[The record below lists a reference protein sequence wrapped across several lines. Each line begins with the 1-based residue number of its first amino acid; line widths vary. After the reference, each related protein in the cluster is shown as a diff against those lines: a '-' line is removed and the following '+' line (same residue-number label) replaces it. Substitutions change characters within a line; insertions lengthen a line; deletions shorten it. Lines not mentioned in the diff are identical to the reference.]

1 MRNFHQRGI
10 DTRGRISGKIKTIC
24 PQCNDTRG
32 HKGNKSLSVDLD
44 KGLCY
49 CHHCGYKLYVPDDA
63 EERLKQQRR
72 DMHRKPAAPPQHFR
86 RPTFDPARMQLSESL
101 ERYWT
106 TVRCLPQELL
116 RTLRI
121 TEETVRLPESN
132 QEENCICF
140 NYFENGTLVNTK
152 YRSALKH
159 FMMVKGAELIP
170 YNVDSILGTPECI
183 ITEGEFD
190 AAAII
195 AAGRKDVISVPA
207 GAQSNL
213 TWLDRFVESHF
224 DDKAEI
230 ILAMDTDKRGV
241 ELRDELVRRL
251 GVDRCKVVAWGE
263 GCKDANE
270 YLLKYNLSRL
280 RQQVEQAAEIPL
292 EGVFCPMDE
301 WDTLM
306 DIYYN
311 GMPEGADTGLENL
324 DRLIKFERGFVL
336 TVTGVPGSGKSE
348 FVDEIA
354 MRLLLRHDW
363 KVGYFSPENT
373 PLAYHYRKLIRRVV
387 GKRFEHKGM
396 PLPEAGQA
404 IRYLAQSVFSIMP
417 KEDFSVESVLRIA
430 AQLVSRKGVKVLVV
444 DPFNR
449 FEHQIPDWET
459 ETQYISRIF
468 DEFSNFA
475 VKHKVLLIL
484 VAHPTKLRRE
494 PGSKRWPVPTLYD
507 INGSAAFF
515 NKTDYGMVIDRND
528 ELGQVLVRV
537 AKVRF
542 DHLGG
547 PGDAFF
553 AFSTYNGRYT
563 PTEERTLDHNPPEP
577 KWEHTNFLTEKLK
590 PEQQGLGFNEGE

>member
-1 MRNFHQRGI
+1 MRNFHQHGI

-72 DMHRKPAAPPQHFR
+72 DMHRKPSAPPQHFR
-86 RPTFDPARMQLSESL
+86 RPTFDPARMQLSENL

-121 TEETVRLPESN
+121 TEETVRLPESS

-190 AAAII
+190 AAAVI
-195 AAGRKDVISVPA
+195 AAGRKDVVSVPA

-270 YLLKYNLSRL
+270 YLLKYDLPRL

-515 NKTDYGMVIDRND
+515 NKTDYGMVVDRND

>member
-86 RPTFDPARMQLSESL
+86 RPTFDPARMQLSENL

-121 TEETVRLPESN
+121 TEETVRLPESS

-190 AAAII
+190 TAAVI
-195 AAGRKDVISVPA
+195 AAGRKDVVSVPA

-224 DDKAEI
+224 EDKQAIYIAVDEDPTGQS
-230 ILAMDTDKRGV
+230 LRQ
-241 ELRDELVRRL
+241 ELTRRL
-251 GVDRCKVVAWGE
+251 GVERCRIVHFGE

-270 YLLKYNLSRL
+270 HLVKYGAESL
-280 RQQVEQAAEIPL
+280 RICIEQAEEVPL
-292 EGVFCPMDE
+292 EGIFTAEDCRDDLRSLYE
-301 WDTLM
+301 
-306 DIYYN
+306 N
-311 GMPEGADTGLENL
+311 GLQRGADTGWDNFDEHCTFEPR
-324 DRLIKFERGFVL
+324 RLLVM
-336 TVTGVPGSGKSE
+336 TGRPGDGKSE
-348 FVDEIA
+348 FTDELVL
-354 MRLLLRHDW
+354 RLCLRHEW
-363 KVGYFSPENT
+363 KIAFFSPENM
-373 PLAYHYRKLIRRVV
+373 PIAYHLHKLAEKLTGHRFTPGPGMTEAVYEQAVGWLDRNVSHILPDDGSYGIDHILEKARQVV
-387 GKRFEHKGM
+387 R
-396 PLPEAGQA
+396 
-404 IRYLAQSVFSIMP
+404 
-417 KEDFSVESVLRIA
+417 
-430 AQLVSRKGVKVLVV
+430 RKGVRILVI
-444 DPFNR
+444 DPMNR
-449 FEHQIPDWET
+449 LEQRLEPGQT
-459 ETQYISRIF
+459 EMDYITDTLNKLGR
-468 DEFSNFA
+468 FA
-475 VKHKVLLIL
+475 TRNQCLVIL
-484 VAHPTKLRRE
+484 VAHPRKVNRNEKDGTLRRVE
-494 PGSKRWPVPTLYD
+494 MND
-507 INGSAAFF
+507 INGSANFANMSDFCL
-515 NKTDYGMVIDRND
+515 VVDRND
-528 ELGQVLVRV
+528 TKQIATIYIE
-537 AKVRF
+537 KVRF
-542 DHLGG
+542 KHLGS
-547 PGDAFF
+547 AHTEAKFV
-553 AFSTYNGRYT
+553 YNHLNGRYWPCEEDVIHT
-563 PTEERTLDHNPPEP
+563 PPRRATGTG
-577 KWEHTNFLTEKLK
+577 EHAVR
-590 PEQQGLGFNEGE
+590 Q

>member
-1 MRNFHQRGI
+1 MPGNQKKQTNYEWRNDGIHGRQTRYSDGRPDKDEDRGTLGI
-10 DTRGRISGKIKTIC
+10 PAADRQGRSLHLLPLPGGRSNEKHEIPGCRKAFQDGERSRADSLEHRRHKREGKVLHHRRRDRC
-24 PQCNDTRG
+24 PQPD
-32 HKGNKSLSVDLD
+32 SA
-44 KGLCY
+44 GL
-49 CHHCGYKLYVPDDA
+49 
-63 EERLKQQRR
+63 EE
-72 DMHRKPAAPPQHFR
+72 
-86 RPTFDPARMQLSESL
+86 
-101 ERYWT
+101 
-106 TVRCLPQELL
+106 V
-116 RTLRI
+116 
-121 TEETVRLPESN
+121 V
-132 QEENCICF
+132 
-140 NYFENGTLVNTK
+140 
-152 YRSALKH
+152 
-159 FMMVKGAELIP
+159 
-170 YNVDSILGTPECI
+170 
-183 ITEGEFD
+183 
-190 AAAII
+190 
-195 AAGRKDVISVPA
+195 SVPNGA
-207 GAQSNL
+207 GGANL
-213 TWLDRFVESHF
+213 QWLDRFVESHF
-224 DDKAEI
+224 DDKTEI

-270 YLLKYNLSRL
+270 YLLKYDLPRL

-515 NKTDYGMVIDRND
+515 NKTDYGMVVDRND

>member
-86 RPTFDPARMQLSESL
+86 RPTFDPARMQLSENL

-121 TEETVRLPESN
+121 TEETVRLPESS

-190 AAAII
+190 TAAVI
-195 AAGRKDVISVPA
+195 AAGRKDVVSVPA

-224 DDKAEI
+224 DDKTEI
-230 ILAMDTDKRGV
+230 ILAMDTDRRGV
-241 ELRDELVRRL
+241 ELRDELVCRL

-270 YLLKYNLSRL
+270 YLLKYDLPRL

-515 NKTDYGMVIDRND
+515 NKTDYGMVVDRND

>member
-190 AAAII
+190 AAAVI
-195 AAGRKDVISVPA
+195 AAGRKDVVSVPA

-224 DDKAEI
+224 DDKTEI

-270 YLLKYNLSRL
+270 YLLKYDLPRL

-515 NKTDYGMVIDRND
+515 NKTDYGMVVDRND

>member
-280 RQQVEQAAEIPL
+280 RQQVGQAAEIPL